1 MLQIPILKYLSS
13 IDHAIILLIKFF
25 IHQDAGLERKDYL
38 TYNDFKLMMKEYKG
52 DFVAIGLDC
61 KGAKQNFLDTSTN
74 VARMTSFHI
83 DQLPLEDSK
92 SWTRKQWD
100 AISTFLEENRQNI
113 FYLFVFYVVTV
124 ALFIERFIREY
135 LIGSKQERRKIS
147 KSHINLDI
155 FKTSFIYLPIACK
168 GFFYRRKISRRLL
181 IHGGTYGFET
191 YYGRRNRY
199 NERISGRSIFL
210 LQSLAADYVA

>member
-1 MLQIPILKYLSS
+1 
-13 IDHAIILLIKFF
+13 
-25 IHQDAGLERKDYL
+25 
-38 TYNDFKLMMKEYKG
+38 MKEYKG

-124 ALFIERFIREY
+124 VLFIERFIREY
-135 LIGSKQERRKIS
+135 SIRSKQERQKMS
-147 KSHINLDI
+147 KSHINLQLDT
-155 FKTSFIYLPIACK
+155 FKTFFIYLSFIACK
-168 GFFYRRKISRRLL
+168 RLFYCQRKISRRLL
-181 IHGGTYGFET
+181 IHGGTYGSEA
-191 YYGRRNRY
+191 YYGRRNRH
-199 NERISGRSIFL
+199 NERISGRSILL
-210 LQSLAADYVA
+210 LQSLAADHVA